1 MISYMTRNEYDEARS
16 CWIDERVAIMTVEG
30 MEEQEAIRY
39 AGELW
44 ERYRRAN
51 RIYRQEQGGL

>member
-1 MISYMTRNEYDEARS
+1 MTRDDYDEARS

-30 MEEQEAIRY
+30 MDEREAIRY

-51 RIYRQEQGGL
+51 RIYMNEQGGL